1 MSVTSSPGRT
11 SAGRKP
17 GTTGTVTTE
26 EERTKAATIFDVARL
41 AGVSHQTVSRVLN
54 DLPNVR
60 PATRERVERAIK
72 QLRYI
77 PSPAARALVTRRSRT
92 IGLITTGLP
101 EFGPST
107 TAVHFNEAAREERYA
122 VIMASLLQAD
132 AAALRQAAETLV
144 RQNVEA
150 IVLITSNRSTLGL
163 LQSMD
168 LGVPFLGVVSQG
180 SGLHRVSLDQYQGAR
195 RAVRHLIDLGHTGI
209 RHVAGPIESMDA
221 LERIR
226 GWRDALGEH
235 NLVAHE
241 PVLGDWS
248 SASGYAA
255 GAAAAGRGLHGGVL
269 RQRPDGAGTDPC
281 AHRGGPLGA
290 GRGQRDRFRR
300 HPRGR
305 ALHAAPD
312 HHAPGLRP
320 ARSRRHGGDA
330 GRAHRRGG
338 AEPAAARA
346 ATRRAGQHRPAHA
359 PLSTT
364 GATPVRRRPGGS
376 RAIGNWTQR
385 GYRSRSRARGVALD
399 SRRAP
404 MAQLAEA
411 GGLNPPQYGFESHW
425 GHSESAV

>member
-1 MSVTSSPGRT
+1 M
-11 SAGRKP
+11 
-17 GTTGTVTTE
+17 TTE

-107 TAVHFNEAAREERYA
+107 TAVHFNEAARDERYA

-163 LQSMD
+163 LQGMD
-168 LGVPFLGVVSQG
+168 LGVPFLAVVSQG
-180 SGLHRVSLDQYQGAR
+180 SGLHRVSLDQYAGAR
-195 RAVRHLIDLGHTGI
+195 RAVRHLIELGHRDI
-209 RHVAGPIESMDA
+209 RHLAGPVESMDA

-235 NLVAHE
+235 DLVAHE
-241 PVLGDWS
+241 PVFGDWTA
-248 SASGYAA
+248 ASGYAGGQRLLGEDFTA
-255 GAAAAGRGLHGGVL
+255 VFCANDQMALGLIHALTEAGRPVPGRVSVVGFDDIPEAAHFTPPLTTMHQDFAQLGRDAMEVMLAVLTDEEAPNPLLRVPQLVL
-269 RQRPDGAGTDPC
+269 RA
-281 AHRGGPLGA
+281 
-290 GRGQRDRFRR
+290 
-300 HPRGR
+300 
-305 ALHAAPD
+305 
-312 HHAPGLRP
+312 
-320 ARSRRHGGDA
+320 
-330 GRAHRRGG
+330 
-338 AEPAAARA
+338 
-346 ATRRAGQHRPAHA
+346 
-359 PLSTT
+359 ST
-364 GATPVRRRPGGS
+364 
-376 RAIGNWTQR
+376 
-385 GYRSRSRARGVALD
+385 
-399 SRRAP
+399 
-404 MAQLAEA
+404 AQ
-411 GGLNPPQYGFESHW
+411 PPS
-425 GHSESAV
+425 